1 MKRQVEGG
9 SAIKQ
14 NLVPVS
20 EPQISQP
27 QQTGSPVISLVP
39 GVITSSDFKG
49 HRGNQALS
57 YTSGEESVAITPN
70 V

>member
-1 MKRQVEGG
+1 MRQVERGA
-9 SAIKQ
+9 AITQ
-14 NLVPVS
+14 YLIPVS
-20 EPQISQP
+20 EPQISQL
-27 QQTGSPVISLVP
+27 QQTGSPVIFLVP

-57 YTSGEESVAITPN
+57 YTSGEETVARTPN